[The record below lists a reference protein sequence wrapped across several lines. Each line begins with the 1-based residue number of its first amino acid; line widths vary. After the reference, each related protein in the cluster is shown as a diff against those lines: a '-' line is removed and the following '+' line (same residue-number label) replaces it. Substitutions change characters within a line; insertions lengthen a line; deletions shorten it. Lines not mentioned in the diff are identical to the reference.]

1 MVLSTLAWSRGHV
14 YQHSDGVIEMQVVQE
29 ARGTGPD
36 SSHAAPLRLEAS
48 SREAYRILQVG
59 FTAAPIV
66 AGVDKFTH
74 ILVNWD
80 QYLAPWIANLS
91 PIGGHNLMLVVG
103 IIEVVAGIV
112 VAMRPR
118 FGG

>member
-1 MVLSTLAWSRGHV
+1 
-14 YQHSDGVIEMQVVQE
+14 MQVVQE
-29 ARGTGPD
+29 SRGAG
-36 SSHAAPLRLEAS
+36 SNSLHASPLQLEAS
-48 SREAYRILQVG
+48 SRDAYRILHVG
-59 FTAAPIV
+59 FTVAPIV
-66 AGVDKFTH
+66 AGIDKFTH

-103 IIEVVAGIV
+103 IIEVIAGIV

-118 FGG
+118 FGGTWSRPGWGASF